1 MIAVRIAQFLLSLT
15 ILVVLHELGH
25 YTFARLFKTR
35 VNNFYMFFNPWFSLV
50 KLTPKKGTEENP
62 EKRRIRFF
70 SERSL
75 IVIPTK
81 GKDTEWGIG
90 WVPLGGYCSIDG
102 MVDETQRT
110 DKLSEEA
117 KPWEFRS
124 KKSWQRLLIISGGVL
139 VNFLLALFIYIMLM
153 FCYGEE
159 YIPLKNAQY
168 GMQFSEVAQ
177 AAGFQNGDII
187 ISVNNQPV
195 ERTGDFV
202 EAVLL
207 DGNNKVT
214 VLRDGKHV
222 TITLP
227 ADFTANV
234 LKNQEAGLMDYR
246 FPFVVAAVEKGSI
259 ADKVGMQPGDSL
271 VAINGTPTIAFQD
284 VRHLLEQ
291 NANKTIEIVLV
302 RNQRLDTITMQLDEN
317 ARMGV
322 QVKSVLDY
330 IPTERKEYGFFAS
343 VPAGISQGINTL
355 VGYVKQFKLVFTPEG
370 AKSMGGFIT
379 IGKLFP
385 EVWDWYY
392 FWNMTAFLS
401 VILAFMNILPIPGL
415 DGGYILFI
423 LYEMITGRKPSDKF
437 LERAVT
443 IGFILL
449 LLLLIWANG
458 NDIIRLFK

>member
-187 ISVNNQPV
+187 ISVNNRNLSFRSTNH
-195 ERTGDFV
+195 ESW
-202 EAVLL
+202 
-207 DGNNKVT
+207 
-214 VLRDGKHV
+214 LR
-222 TITLP
+222 
-227 ADFTANV
+227 
-234 LKNQEAGLMDYR
+234 
-246 FPFVVAAVEKGSI
+246 
-259 ADKVGMQPGDSL
+259 
-271 VAINGTPTIAFQD
+271 
-284 VRHLLEQ
+284 
-291 NANKTIEIVLV
+291 
-302 RNQRLDTITMQLDEN
+302 
-317 ARMGV
+317 
-322 QVKSVLDY
+322 
-330 IPTERKEYGFFAS
+330 
-343 VPAGISQGINTL
+343 
-355 VGYVKQFKLVFTPEG
+355 
-370 AKSMGGFIT
+370 
-379 IGKLFP
+379 
-385 EVWDWYY
+385 
-392 FWNMTAFLS
+392 
-401 VILAFMNILPIPGL
+401 
-415 DGGYILFI
+415 
-423 LYEMITGRKPSDKF
+423 
-437 LERAVT
+437 
-443 IGFILL
+443 
-449 LLLLIWANG
+449 
-458 NDIIRLFK
+458 